1 MRSCETPTSNTLLAS
16 SFLQVKTAMAE
27 EHSAERGRGW
37 LMAERG
43 RGEGKGGERR
53 GEERERD
60 QERERE
66 RERETESPITLLNL

>member
-27 EHSAERGRGW
+27 EHSAERGRGR

-43 RGEGKGGERR
+43 RGREEGGREK

-60 QERERE
+60 QE